1 MIETKI
7 DLTRQKERPGY
18 FGILCCIWPSFL
30 TFDWVY
36 RHTHK
41 VIDCHSWPRFSWDF
55 SYAISFWGL
64 DCDWRQR
71 SSLYVSNWLRLKTH
85 FVSLGVVDKV
95 RCRRLS
101 LYWKIQ
107 SYSLASCGEDLFILC
122 LRDYLLRDQRTTF
135 YHQAAFAER
144 INLFYSS
151 LHQLESLYS
160 TPRHTAIL
168 LTVNH
173 DSFELRNMEGVKKNF
188 KENREI
194 SSYSRVL
201 R

>member
-7 DLTRQKERPGY
+7 DLTRQKGRPGY

-135 YHQAAFAER
+135 YVPGCFCWK
-144 INLFYSS
+144 NKPFLFVTSS
-151 LHQLESLYS
+151 I
-160 TPRHTAIL
+160 RV
-168 LTVNH
+168 TV
-173 DSFELRNMEGVKKNF
+173 F
-188 KENREI
+188 
-194 SSYSRVL
+194 YA
-201 R
+201 